1 MDKSIFLE
9 RGVFH
14 KYINELVSN
23 ATTKRFPLSTNTIFD
38 ISESFNS
45 SRYIQR
51 MKELHII
58 NNGESFDDGIKRL
71 SRFIFCPSQNLQ
83 KQITNY
89 VKRLPKPFVGF
100 QLRFAGRM
108 ANRKEGCTFLS
119 SKQIPSIESRIQK
132 EIRNGYSLYICS
144 DSSRAI
150 DSIKKDLTKYKKTIY
165 YMTQYKRSHS
175 GSGFKKN
182 DYSILKGTIFDL
194 GVLSFSNHLYT
205 TKWSSY
211 GDFASALSS
220 SISVFI
226 YPLRNPYAV

>member
-83 KQITNY
+83 KQIINY

-119 SKQIPSIESRIQK
+119 TKQIPSIESRIQK
-132 EIRNGYSLYICS
+132 EIRNGYSPYICS
-144 DSSRAI
+144 DSSRVI
-150 DSIKKDLTKYKKTIY
+150 NTIKKDLAKRRMTIY
-165 YMTQYKRSHS
+165 YMTQFKRSHS
-175 GSGFKKN
+175 GKGYLSN
-182 DYSILKGTIFDL
+182 DYSTLQGTIFDL
-194 GVLSFSNHLYT
+194 GVLSFSNRLYT
-205 TKWSSY
+205 TTFSSY
-211 GDFASALSS
+211 GDLASALSS
-220 SISVFI
+220 SVSFSIS
-226 YPLRNPYAV
+226 PLKSPFGK